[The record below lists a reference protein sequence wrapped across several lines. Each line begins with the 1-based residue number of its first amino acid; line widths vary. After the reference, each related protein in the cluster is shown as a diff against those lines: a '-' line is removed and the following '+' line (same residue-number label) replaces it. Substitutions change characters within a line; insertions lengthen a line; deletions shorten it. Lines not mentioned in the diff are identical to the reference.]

1 MKQSLMPDMNSIK
14 IADGEDGIFKR
25 LCNIF
30 ETVDN
35 FHKRLAS
42 NKFYDQLRYDLDM
55 HNKKRYLKQPLSAD
69 NIH

>member
-1 MKQSLMPDMNSIK
+1 
-14 IADGEDGIFKR
+14 

-35 FHKRLAS
+35 FHKALAS